1 MDCAVSDVVGHD
13 TSALTVL
20 HDQIKSEVLNKEDA
34 VIAESATEK
43 CVQHGVTGSVSDRT
57 ASVGLATFAVLGGL
71 TTESSLVDFALGSS
85 AEGHTVGLEFTDSDR
100 SLTCHV
106 LNSVLVSEPVTT
118 LDRVVEVV
126 LPTVLVHISE
136 SCVDSALY

>member
-1 MDCAVSDVVGHD
+1 M
-13 TSALTVL
+13 
-20 HDQIKSEVLNKEDA
+20 
-34 VIAESATEK
+34 
-43 CVQHGVTGSVSDRT
+43 QHGVAGSVSDRT

-85 AEGHTVGLEFTDSDR
+85 AEGHTVGLEFTNSDR

-126 LPTVLVHISE
+126 LPAVLVHISE
-136 SCVDSALY
+136 SCVDSALN

>member
-1 MDCAVSDVVGHD
+1 
-13 TSALTVL
+13 
-20 HDQIKSEVLNKEDA
+20 
-34 VIAESATEK
+34 
-43 CVQHGVTGSVSDRT
+43 VTGSVSDRT

-126 LPTVLVHISE
+126 LPAVLVHITE

>member
-1 MDCAVSDVVGHD
+1 M
-13 TSALTVL
+13 
-20 HDQIKSEVLNKEDA
+20 
-34 VIAESATEK
+34 
-43 CVQHGVTGSVSDRT
+43 TGSVSDRT

-126 LPTVLVHISE
+126 LPAVLVHISE